1 MNKKLRLQFF
11 FFTNHQKTPLQKC
24 YSLQGWGR
32 GDWFLRLSLCVTCSG
47 VLTDGFTE
55 NACGRTPDAKQT
67 SRDVIHVT
75 HATGRAIGPGERI
88 HQPRKCY
95 PVRIAQRHPGDSF
108 YRLLEQISLQEQQD
122 YSKLLPLRT
131 LSGVGGGTQREG
143 GGRDG
148 TER

>member
-1 MNKKLRLQFF
+1 MDDLQQWFQYGLTMTAVNSETKNKWMNKKLRLHFFF

-32 GDWFLRLSLCVTCSG
+32 GDWLLRLSLCVTGSR

-55 NACGRTPDAKQT
+55 NACGRTPDANQA

-75 HATGRAIGPGERI
+75 HATGRAIGPGEQI

-95 PVRIAQRHPGDSF
+95 PVRIAQRHPGDSSWNRSVCKSNKTTASF
-108 YRLLEQISLQEQQD
+108 FL
-122 YSKLLPLRT
+122 
-131 LSGVGGGTQREG
+131 
-143 GGRDG
+143 
-148 TER
+148 